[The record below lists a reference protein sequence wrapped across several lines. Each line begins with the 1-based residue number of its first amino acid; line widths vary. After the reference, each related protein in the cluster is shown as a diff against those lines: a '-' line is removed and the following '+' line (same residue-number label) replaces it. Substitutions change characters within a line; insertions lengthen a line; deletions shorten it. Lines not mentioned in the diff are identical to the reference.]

1 MAKNSKLPDPIHNMS
16 AQELRAEI
24 IRIRASVADFVNN
37 YNANVDSMHAMQEEI
52 IDLDQE
58 NETLQMRQDA
68 LITTIAI
75 LSEGAA

>member
-1 MAKNSKLPDPIHNMS
+1 MAKNPQDPIHSMS

-24 IRIRASVADFVNN
+24 IRMRSSVADFVNN

-52 IDLDQE
+52 ISLDQE
-58 NETLQMRQDA
+58 IETLQFRQEA

-75 LSEGAA
+75 LSEGAP